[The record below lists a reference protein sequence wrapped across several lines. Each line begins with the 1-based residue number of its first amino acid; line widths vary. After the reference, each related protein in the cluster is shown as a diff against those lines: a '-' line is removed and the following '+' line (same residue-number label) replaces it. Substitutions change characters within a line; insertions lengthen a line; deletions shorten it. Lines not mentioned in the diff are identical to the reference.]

1 MELDRTD
8 REMTQMHVQS
18 PPEGRGLEFPCEFPI
33 KAMGL
38 AEPELDAVVVA
49 IVRRHVPI
57 LSDRAVRSRTSR
69 QGKYQSITVTIKA
82 ESQAQL
88 DAIYRE
94 LSAHQKISIV
104 L

>member
-1 MELDRTD
+1 
-8 REMTQMHVQS
+8 
-18 PPEGRGLEFPCEFPI
+18 
-33 KAMGL
+33 MGL
-38 AEPELDAVVVA
+38 AEPDLDAVVVA
-49 IVRRHVPI
+49 IVRRHVRI
-57 LSDRAVRSRTSR
+57 LSEGAVRSRTSR
-69 QGKYQSITVTIKA
+69 HGKYQSITVTIKA